1 MKLLALGVLAM
12 GAGLALPATAAS
24 SADKWTPQ
32 TFYADRCARCHG
44 PSGWGTRTLAKRVPA
59 GQAELTRRAQLP
71 ASYIALVVRHGVGSM
86 PQFTPTELTDRQ
98 LAALAAWLAR
108 PQGGNGAK
116 PGGVGTERK

>member
-1 MKLLALGVLAM
+1 MKLLALGVLAI
-12 GAGLALPATAAS
+12 GAGLALPAVAAN

-108 PQGGNGAK
+108 P
-116 PGGVGTERK
+116 